1 MVKRKKGQIVLDQLR
16 TIDKTRLGSRIATLN
31 ERDGEKVKSV
41 LFQMFQ

>member
-16 TIDKTRLGSRIATLN
+16 TIDKVRLGSHIGTLN

-41 LFQMFQ
+41 LLEMFQ